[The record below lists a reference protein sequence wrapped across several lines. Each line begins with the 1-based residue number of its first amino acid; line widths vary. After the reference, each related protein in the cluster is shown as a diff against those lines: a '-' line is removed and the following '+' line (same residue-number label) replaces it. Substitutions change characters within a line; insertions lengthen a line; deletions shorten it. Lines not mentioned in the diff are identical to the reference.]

1 MLAPSVSTNFPVD
14 EWLTQILNH
23 RFCIAVRRL
32 LCMLHVLRI
41 ARLALEGDGDT
52 LLRSTGWW
60 LRPVILTCYPARF
73 IPRAHWNWSNLKTQT
88 DFVLFAC
95 SLDLKMKERAEAAHP
110 TNTPWFMSSKEPVSM
125 FDMAVFCHW
134 HPTVERPFP
143 RESWVVF
150 RSRLP
155 ASQGTTAAKHYWQ
168 HVHKAHAMKP
178 QRCRN
183 CQWLPLSRPWMRV
196 KLDA

>member
-1 MLAPSVSTNFPVD
+1 
-14 EWLTQILNH
+14 
-23 RFCIAVRRL
+23 
-32 LCMLHVLRI
+32 
-41 ARLALEGDGDT
+41 
-52 LLRSTGWW
+52 
-60 LRPVILTCYPARF
+60 
-73 IPRAHWNWSNLKTQT
+73 
-88 DFVLFAC
+88 
-95 SLDLKMKERAEAAHP
+95 
-110 TNTPWFMSSKEPVSM
+110 
-125 FDMAVFCHW
+125 MAVFCHW

-183 CQWLPLSRPWMRV
+183 CQWLPLSRPWMVQNMMHNQRQTRDLFKNHQTDHMRPQTVWWIWENHNKVEKTQPVWSCDGTVICDTTAQTQHDKSGTLVPRV
-196 KLDA
+196 WEPETLLLFIFSFLLDRLKSWAETETCQRTCFKQFTDNMH